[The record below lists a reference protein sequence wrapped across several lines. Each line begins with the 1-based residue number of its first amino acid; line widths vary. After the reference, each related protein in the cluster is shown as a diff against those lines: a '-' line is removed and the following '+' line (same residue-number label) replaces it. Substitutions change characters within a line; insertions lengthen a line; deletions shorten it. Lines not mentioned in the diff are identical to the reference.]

1 MVMFG
6 FVSREGEKSD
16 VKRGFLSKYLMI
28 FDPILSCVCAYTL
41 VNLLLSTHLLQHLVL
56 LTLVITRS
64 LN

>member
-28 FDPILSCVCAYTL
+28 FDPILLCAYTL

-56 LTLVITRS
+56 PTLVITRS